1 MRFVNLTP
9 HAIVVRTSEGDM
21 TFAPSGAVARV
32 STSVEAFGEVG
43 GIPLTRTVFGAPV
56 GVPDIEEGTIFI
68 VSSLVGARVCRPDVV
83 APDTGATAIR
93 ENGQVVAVRGFQ
105 SFLGLET

>member
-9 HAIVVRTSEGDM
+9 HAIVVRTSEGDK
-21 TFAPSGAVARV
+21 TFAPSGDVARV
-32 STSVEAFGEVG
+32 STSVETLDSVG
-43 GIPLTRTVFGAPV
+43 GIPLTRTAFGTPV
-56 GVPDIEEGTIFI
+56 GVPEAVEGTIYI

-105 SFLGLET
+105 SF